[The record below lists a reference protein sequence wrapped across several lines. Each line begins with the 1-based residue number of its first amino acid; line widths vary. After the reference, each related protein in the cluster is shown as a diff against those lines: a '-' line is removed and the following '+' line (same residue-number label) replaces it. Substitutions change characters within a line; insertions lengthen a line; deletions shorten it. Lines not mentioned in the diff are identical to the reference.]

1 MADGVKRF
9 LVFWDSG
16 NDAELVARHY
26 KTEAENH
33 ARAIHKQIVSK
44 LVDTNSS
51 DPDKQFWDAPSTI
64 ECVTVDGTAKKDTAQ
79 DPQDTQIDQMVD
91 NL

>member
-1 MADGVKRF
+1 MKRF
-9 LVFWDSG
+9 LVFWDSQ
-16 NDAELVARHY
+16 NDPGLVAQHY
-26 KTEAENH
+26 AKEAKDH
-33 ARAIHKQIVSK
+33 AAATSKSISTK

-64 ECVTVDGTAKKDTAQ
+64 ECVTVDTTTKKDTAL
-79 DPQDTQIDQMVD
+79 DPDDPTIDGMVD